1 MSRDRVTELC
11 VELLSWARM
20 TEPPVK
26 FLASDRTPR
35 WASVTAQCDRTP
47 HRVIWHGPVWQ
58 DSASSHLSHRSAKGD
73 LERSS
78 KDQAR
83 QCFARRPQTSSGVS
97 ARTEQDIGLL
107 TISALAEGDSF
118 GQTKQYLPWTIS
130 APFSGLKLR
139 LTFLWSIQQQHS
151 FWHMETW
158 HHREAESSSLF
169 SDSWPRQG
177 RLPEREQ
184 SQLVLDQVLLNLANM
199 PPFYANSDQSHLISN
214 CRTWLTYIRCL
225 DNGYNSDP
233 DWYKLLRGRFRSCL
247 PCHTC
252 LSVSFVSRPSRSH
265 LLLAFFTVLGFR
277 ISLIN
282 FIAYLTLLPLWILT
296 YCWHSSCFIIFEFLW
311 LKSLYFQ
318 PFSSCTSVFQ

>member
-1 MSRDRVTELC
+1 
-11 VELLSWARM
+11 
-20 TEPPVK
+20 
-26 FLASDRTPR
+26 
-35 WASVTAQCDRTP
+35 
-47 HRVIWHGPVWQ
+47 
-58 DSASSHLSHRSAKGD
+58 
-73 LERSS
+73 
-78 KDQAR
+78 
-83 QCFARRPQTSSGVS
+83 
-97 ARTEQDIGLL
+97 
-107 TISALAEGDSF
+107 
-118 GQTKQYLPWTIS
+118 
-130 APFSGLKLR
+130 
-139 LTFLWSIQQQHS
+139 
-151 FWHMETW
+151 METW
-158 HHREAESSSLF
+158 A
-169 SDSWPRQG
+169 DSWPRRG
-177 RLPEREQ
+177 RLSEREQ